1 MPLGSFRP
9 VAACLRR
16 TPGERWSHGTM
27 PAPDAA
33 VTVVV
38 VVLGL
43 HIIVKFVFFA
53 LPYRRRR
60 AMLDKQYGDKP
71 SATAT
76 SDRVLMAFTVLLAAF
91 LLWRGVQ
98 PAGFLGVLWIGATL
112 IQLYFH
118 QFHRPVAPERAAP
131 PQTSPLKEMSY
142 AIQDAP
148 WRPWPQLLMLTV
160 LVVVCVIRLVTHR

>member
-1 MPLGSFRP
+1 
-9 VAACLRR
+9 VTVVNTIA
-16 TPGERWSHGTM
+16 
-27 PAPDAA
+27 
-33 VTVVV
+33 TVVV

-43 HIIVKFVFFA
+43 HIVIKFAFFA

-60 AMLDKQYGDKP
+60 ALLDKQYGDKA
-71 SATAT
+71 SATAV
-76 SDRVLMAFTVLLAAF
+76 SDVVLMVFTVAIAAL
-91 LLWRGVQ
+91 LLWRGVD
-98 PAGFLGVLWIGATL
+98 PVSFLGGLWIGATL

-131 PQTSPLKEMSY
+131 PPTSPLKEMSY

-160 LVVVCVIRLVTHR
+160 LVAFSLVLVFWK